1 MKPIDFPLLFK
12 TSVGFD
18 RLARL
23 IHDMVV
29 QEHQTF
35 PPHNIERFNQTLYR
49 ITLAVPGFELSDL
62 CITLDNSVLIIEGI
76 LPMAYQTGV
85 DRVFLHHGLTLSS
98 FRKIFPLAD
107 DMVVQDAYLG
117 DGFLEVILY
126 KKTSDLSQDE
136 PIVIKV

>member
-23 IHDMVV
+23 IHDMVL
-29 QEHQTF
+29 QEHISF

-62 CITLDNSVLIIEGI
+62 SVTLDNSVLIVEGI
-76 LPMAYQTGV
+76 LPLAYQTGT
-85 DRVFLHHGLTLSS
+85 DQVFLHHGLALSS

-107 DMVVQDAYLG
+107 DVVVQDAYLG
-117 DGFLEVILY
+117 DGFLEIILY
-126 KKTSDLSQDE
+126 KKTADASQEE
-136 PIVIKV
+136 PIIIKI